1 MANKFNRG
9 SKSFFFF
16 LNTAMPLILYAI
28 CDVFIKT
35 LIIIVFL
42 YINSYLFLLEI
53 LTNLPGNF
61 ISGHKNISLINCF
74 SVENLSMVCNFE
86 AQIQNQSLRLSNKT
100 CCFREFIVQPILF
113 HFSNKQKYNLS

>member
-1 MANKFNRG
+1 
-9 SKSFFFF
+9 
-16 LNTAMPLILYAI
+16 MPLILYAI

-53 LTNLPGNF
+53 LTNLLGNF
-61 ISGHKNISLINCF
+61 ISHKNISLINCF
-74 SVENLSMVCNFE
+74 SVENLFMVYNSE